1 LFILFFCSS
10 LSLASSLALISRL
23 STFLTG
29 VPNTSAGLG
38 TLILTPLP
46 CSLTGVLLFFLP
58 SSISPSII
66 LLSELSQ
73 EMASMLESS
82 VSFSSLSSFLFFF
95 TDSSWLLRFLFI
107 LSSLNLSGERNTL
120 VRLAGGGV
128 APSSSSSSSSSPS
141 SLSKPASLSSLCF
154 LFMSCSRNRLS
165 KLLLEDILASSSR
178 ATALLLSGPP
188 PGLREFPE
196 PL

>member
-1 LFILFFCSS
+1 
-10 LSLASSLALISRL
+10 
-23 STFLTG
+23 
-29 VPNTSAGLG
+29 
-38 TLILTPLP
+38 LILTPLL

-58 SSISPSII
+58 PSISPSTI
-66 LLSELSQ
+66 LSSELSQ
-73 EMASMLESS
+73 EVVSMFESS
-82 VSFSSLSSFLFFF
+82 VTFLSLSSFLFFF
-95 TDSSWLLRFLFI
+95 TNSSWLLRFLFI
-107 LSSLNLSGERNTL
+107 LSSLTLSGERNTL

-128 APSSSSSSSSSPS
+128 APSSSSSSSSPS